1 MSIHS
6 TCRQVR
12 TIGSSTRSAEEP
24 EAGASDSCGL
34 GTRGGTRTRTPFRAE
49 DFESSVSAIPPPGQ
63 AKAQRTLSNMGSK
76 FALVTKQTVVLALL
90 LAAVALVRELT
101 LRHHE
106 RTLSARRATPTRP
119 TGRTPR
125 NQHRSDNRFKNKFNN
140 NGLNHDLSGKVKLA
154 RIS

>member
-1 MSIHS
+1 
-6 TCRQVR
+6 
-12 TIGSSTRSAEEP
+12 
-24 EAGASDSCGL
+24 
-34 GTRGGTRTRTPFRAE
+34 
-49 DFESSVSAIPPPGQ
+49 
-63 AKAQRTLSNMGSK
+63 MGSK